1 MAAKKNSGNN
11 KTVKTIRKILLPT
24 DFSTVSEDAA
34 AYALML
40 ARLNKARVY
49 VLHVVDTSHEAAGFY
64 LPHLSYEKLDKDLK
78 SVAAEMLAKFTARM
92 FKGYGNVERHVLAGE
107 PSKEIL
113 KVVKGAAADM
123 VVMGTYGKEGIDRFF
138 FGSTTERVMR
148 KAGCPVL
155 VVPPSK

>member
-1 MAAKKNSGNN
+1 MAVQKGRN
-11 KTVKTIRKILLPT
+11 KTIRKILLPT
-24 DFSTVSEDAA
+24 DFSSVSEEAA
-34 AYALML
+34 AYALTL
-40 ARLNKARVY
+40 ARQNKAGLY

-64 LPHLSYEKLDKDLK
+64 LPHLSYGKLDKELRT
-78 SVAAEMLAKFTARM
+78 VAAEMLAKFTAKV
-92 FKGYGNVERHVLAGE
+92 FSGYKALEKHVLAGE

-113 KVVKGAAADM
+113 KVIKSGQIDL

-155 VVPPSK
+155 VIPPSK